1 MAKNKKENDL
11 KKKMQQVMEIDK
23 KEAIKS
29 KNANDKTKEDKKVK
43 TSKKKK
49 IDLEKAVLE
58 KEEKDLNINEIE
70 NSNNSNK
77 LNKISKTE
85 KTTEKPKNKMKKDKI
100 FEDEDKTEELFLGRM
115 KFGFEQ
121 ESILEDK
128 LKTATIDKIIDN
140 KKIKNKEEQE
150 IDENLVKKGMK
161 RYVNLRTFGKKNK
174 EKLLSKMIL
183 ELVIFTLL
191 TILILVAY
199 LFVFKERKLNPEL
212 LKILSLIIGIFG
224 IVFLEIGFNKK
235 LELFFLRGL
244 ELISFS
250 YMYIYYINLITNSLS
265 YPQIQK
271 NFIITIYGYFIM
283 KIGLISFVEKKKH
296 KETYID
302 AKQITQN

>member
-70 NSNNSNK
+70 NSNK

>member
-183 ELVIFTLL
+183 ELVIFTFL

>member
-29 KNANDKTKEDKKVK
+29 RNANDKTKEDKKVK

-283 KIGLISFVEKKKH
+283 KIGLISFVEKKRH